1 MFMQYH
7 NKLILTHL
15 IAVPP
20 IYCWFGDEKY
30 ELKNKGLLETT
41 QSRRPQF
48 VEPRHAMLF
57 LIPHRCL
64 KTGVSDSR
72 RQCVGGNF
80 AGFDLYD
87 GFIRKGN
94 SRIGDT
100 SDFGKY
106 SLYFRNASTSRHV
119 RHRQRNLLNCGNG
132 CLLCLSSFGFLS
144 ARLLFRLT
152 SKYHDDSE
160 NTD

>member
-1 MFMQYH
+1 
-7 NKLILTHL
+7 
-15 IAVPP
+15 
-20 IYCWFGDEKY
+20 
-30 ELKNKGLLETT
+30 
-41 QSRRPQF
+41 
-48 VEPRHAMLF
+48 MLF

-64 KTGVSDSR
+64 ETGVRNCS
-72 RQCVGGNF
+72 RQCVGGNS

-106 SLYFRNASTSRHV
+106 SLYFRNAGASGHV
-119 RHRQRNLLNCGNG
+119 RHRQSNLLNCGNG
-132 CLLCLSSFGFLS
+132 CLLRLSSFGFLS

-152 SKYHDDSE
+152 SKYHDNSE
-160 NTD
+160 NAD